1 MAKRDVK
8 NIKPDLDAQL
18 NEAFNSMI
26 GDVLADLATEANS
39 PVFTGFLA
47 SSWRAQKTQVRQKDR
62 VEDFEPW
69 ASIKSEHSKLNL
81 PKGGQGWT
89 RTKSKPSNP
98 VIEPRFTPPTFDYK
112 KGCFIGN
119 QAEYSSYVVEDPR
132 IAKYVK
138 NDIRNTV
145 NENFKEKKRGAIK
158 VGSVQKKVYFGKG
171 SRSGKKYTGTSEF

>member
-1 MAKRDVK
+1 MVRNFKKA
-8 NIKPDLDAQL
+8 KPDLDAQL

-47 SSWRAQKTQVRQKDR
+47 SSWRAQKSQVRQQDR

-69 ASIKSEHSKLNL
+69 ASIKREHSKLNL
-81 PKGGQGWT
+81 PKGGEGWT

-98 VIEPRFTPPTFDYK
+98 FIEPRFSPPTFDYR

-138 NDIRNTV
+138 NDIRNTID
-145 NENFKEKKRGAIK
+145 NNFKEKKPGAIK
-158 VGSVQKKVYFGKG
+158 IGSVQKKVYFGKG
-171 SRSGKKYTGTSEF
+171 SKKGRKYTGTSEI

>member
-1 MAKRDVK
+1 MVRDIKNAKS
-8 NIKPDLDAQL
+8 DLDAQL

-47 SSWRAQKTQVRQKDR
+47 SSWRAQKCQVAQKDR

-81 PKGGQGWT
+81 PKGGEGWT
-89 RTKSKPSNP
+89 RTRSKPANP
-98 VIEPRFTPPTFDYK
+98 VIEPRFSPPTFDYR

-119 QAEYSSYVVEDPR
+119 QAEYSSYVVEDTR

-138 NDIRNTV
+138 GDVKNTI

-158 VGSVQKKVYFGKG
+158 IGDTQKKVLFGKG
-171 SRSGKKYTGTSEF
+171 SKKGRKYTGTSEF

>member
-1 MAKRDVK
+1 MVRDIK
-8 NIKPDLDAQL
+8 NIKSDLDAQL

-39 PVFTGFLA
+39 PVYTGFLA
-47 SSWRAQKTQVRQKDR
+47 SSWRAQKSQVRQKDR
-62 VEDFEPW
+62 REDFEPW
-69 ASIKSEHSKLNL
+69 ASIKREHDL
-81 PKGGQGWT
+81 PKGGEGW
-89 RTKSKPSNP
+89 KPAGSKPSNP
-98 VIEPRFTPPTFDYK
+98 VIEPRFSPPTFDYR

-138 NDIRNTV
+138 NDIKYTV

-158 VGSVQKKVYFGKG
+158 IGSVQKKVLFGKG
-171 SRSGKKYTGTSEF
+171 SKKGRKYTGTSEF

>member
-1 MAKRDVK
+1 MVRDIKNAKS
-8 NIKPDLDAQL
+8 DLDAQL

-47 SSWRAQKTQVRQKDR
+47 SSWRAQKSQVAQKDR

-69 ASIKSEHSKLNL
+69 ASIKREHSKLNL
-81 PKGGQGWT
+81 PKGGEGWT
-89 RTKSKPSNP
+89 RTKSKPANP
-98 VIEPRFTPPTFDYK
+98 VIEPRFSPPTFDYK

-119 QAEYSSYVVEDPR
+119 QAEYSSYVIEDPN

-138 NDIRNTV
+138 NGVKNTI

-158 VGSVQKKVYFGKG
+158 IGSVQKKVYFGKG
-171 SRSGKKYTGTSEF
+171 SKKGRKYTGTSEI